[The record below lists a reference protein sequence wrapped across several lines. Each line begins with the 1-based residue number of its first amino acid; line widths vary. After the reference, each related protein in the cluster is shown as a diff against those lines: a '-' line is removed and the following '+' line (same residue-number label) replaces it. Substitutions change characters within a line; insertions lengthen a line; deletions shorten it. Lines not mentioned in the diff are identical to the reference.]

1 MRQRIP
7 WWRRRVLVH
16 PIQRKYFCLSLVP
29 LIFCAFL
36 LVIVVFIPLKLAVS
50 GLPGA
55 PASMPDPRLAYA
67 LSARILPAFLLSM
80 FATCLVSLLVTHRFA
95 GPLYRIEQVLR
106 RAADG
111 DLPGV
116 IQLRRRDD
124 LHEFAALLNR
134 AFGAIASALET
145 LRAHEGEA
153 GKELAALRDRV
164 QAGLADPKDIV
175 DRLEEI
181 DRRHKESASVLAAF
195 RLPSRDDGAGGT
207 EEAAPLR
214 ERSGAL

>member
-7 WWRRRVLVH
+7 WWRRKILVH
-16 PIQRKYFCLSLVP
+16 PIQRKYFFLSLVP
-29 LIFCAFL
+29 LLFCAFL
-36 LVIVVFIPLKLAVS
+36 LVVVVFIPLQLAVS
-50 GLPGA
+50 GLV
-55 PASMPDPRLAYA
+55 AYA
-67 LSARILPAFLLSM
+67 LAARILPAFLLTM
-80 FATCLVSLLVTHRFA
+80 FATCLLSLLVTHRFA
-95 GPLYRIEQVLR
+95 GPLYRFEQVLQ

-116 IQLRRRDD
+116 IQLRQRDE

-134 AFGAIASALET
+134 AFGTITSALET
-145 LRAHEGEA
+145 IRAHGGEA
-153 GKELAALRDRV
+153 GKELAALRDRI

-181 DRRHKESASVLAAF
+181 GRWHKESASVLATF
-195 RLPSRDDGAGGT
+195 RLPSRDDGAGRP